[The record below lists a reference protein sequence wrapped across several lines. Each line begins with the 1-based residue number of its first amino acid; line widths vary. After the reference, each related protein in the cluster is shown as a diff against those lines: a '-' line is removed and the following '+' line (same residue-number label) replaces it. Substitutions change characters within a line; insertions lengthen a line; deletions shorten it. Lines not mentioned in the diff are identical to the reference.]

1 MTEQFKI
8 RGESPSRLENFSDA
22 VFAFSIT
29 LLMISLEVPKTFSRI
44 LELTDQMIAFAVTMI
59 PLLIIWQQ
67 HRMFFRRYGLD
78 DSTIL
83 KWNTALLFIV
93 LIFIFPLKFLSLFL
107 IRFLGMIF
115 WRAQDVF
122 ATMIEGDQVPLLMIY
137 YGVGVLGI
145 LFVLSRF
152 YKHAL
157 SKKEKLELNSFELKY
172 TQYYK
177 RLFSHLCL
185 VPVIS
190 ISFVL
195 GFMFVDVTL
204 ASIISGML
212 YSITGLVF
220 IINQRWLKKQLS
232 SGADRK

>member
-1 MTEQFKI
+1 
-8 RGESPSRLENFSDA
+8 
-22 VFAFSIT
+22 
-29 LLMISLEVPKTFSRI
+29 
-44 LELTDQMIAFAVTMI
+44 
-59 PLLIIWQQ
+59 
-67 HRMFFRRYGLD
+67 
-78 DSTIL
+78 
-83 KWNTALLFIV
+83 
-93 LIFIFPLKFLSLFL
+93 
-107 IRFLGMIF
+107 
-115 WRAQDVF
+115 F

>member
-1 MTEQFKI
+1 MKEQFKI
-8 RGESPSRLENFSDA
+8 RGENPTRLENFSDA

-115 WRAQDVF
+115 WGAEDVF
-122 ATMIEGDQVPLLMIY
+122 TTMIEGNQVPLLMIY

-157 SKKEKLELNSFELKY
+157 RKKEELELNNFELKH

-177 RLFSHLCL
+177 RLFSHLCF
-185 VPVIS
+185 VPIIS
-190 ISFVL
+190 MAFVL
-195 GFMFVDVTL
+195 AFMYVDVTL

-212 YSITGLVF
+212 YSITGIVF
-220 IINQRWLKKQLS
+220 AINQRWLKKQ
-232 SGADRK
+232 KP

>member
-8 RGESPSRLENFSDA
+8 RGENPTRLENFSDA

-83 KWNTALLFIV
+83 KWNTVLLFIV

-115 WRAQDVF
+115 WRAEDVF
-122 ATMIEGDQVPLLMIY
+122 TTMIKGSQVPLLMIY

-157 SKKEKLELNSFELKY
+157 RKKEELELNNFELKH

-177 RLFSHLCL
+177 RLFSHLCF
-185 VPVIS
+185 VPIIS
-190 ISFVL
+190 MAFVL
-195 GFMFVDVTL
+195 AFMYVDVTL

-212 YSITGLVF
+212 YSLTGVVF
-220 IINQRWLKKQLS
+220 VINQRWLRKQ
-232 SGADRK
+232 KQ